1 MSNNDN
7 ETLPLNENL
16 NSASYTSDI
25 NTSSSSSS
33 SSSLNRNHNQTTGI
47 ENINKEDSAFI
58 CNICLEITHK
68 DPVVTQCGHLYCWS
82 CLFRWLNTQHTT
94 CPVCKAGVSKENVIP
109 LFIRGSEQDPRTHQP
124 HSNDSS
130 VPNRPV
136 GRRPEPGNPLQIG
149 NNNNNL
155 QFGGMSFSVGLGF
168 FPSLFGLQFQSF
180 VPIQDIPR
188 DRNLTQDDI
197 EQAYLSKVIMF
208 LGFLV
213 IFGLFCF

>member
-1 MSNNDN
+1 MSNHP
-7 ETLPLNENL
+7 ETLPLNE
-16 NSASYTSDI
+16 SIAHQTASY
-25 NTSSSSSS
+25 TSSSSSS
-33 SSSLNRNHNQTTGI
+33 SSSSRIQTTGGGSTDKDVS
-47 ENINKEDSAFI
+47 KEDSAFI

-109 LFIRGSEQDPRTHQP
+109 LFIRGSEQDPRTHMQ
-124 HSNDSS
+124 SSDSS

-136 GRRPEPGNPLQIG
+136 GRRPEPGNPVTVG
-149 NNNNNL
+149 ANNTLNG
-155 QFGGMSFSVGLGF
+155 QFGGMSFSAGLGF

-180 VPIQDIPR
+180 VPIQDLPH
-188 DRNLTQDDI
+188 DRNLSQDDI
-197 EQAYLSKVIMF
+197 EQAYLSKVLMF

>member
-1 MSNNDN
+1 MSNHP
-7 ETLPLNENL
+7 ETLPLNE
-16 NSASYTSDI
+16 SIAHQTASY
-25 NTSSSSSS
+25 TSSSSSS
-33 SSSLNRNHNQTTGI
+33 SSSSRIQTTGGGSTDKDVS
-47 ENINKEDSAFI
+47 KEDSAFI

-109 LFIRGSEQDPRTHQP
+109 LFIRGSEQDPRTHIQ
-124 HSNDSS
+124 SSDSS

-136 GRRPEPGNPLQIG
+136 GRRPEPGNPVTVG
-149 NNNNNL
+149 ANNL
-155 QFGGMSFSVGLGF
+155 NGQFGGMSFSAGLGF

-180 VPIQDIPR
+180 VPIQDLPH
-188 DRNLTQDDI
+188 DRNLSQDDI
-197 EQAYLSKVIMF
+197 EQAYLSKVLMF

>member
-1 MSNNDN
+1 MSNIDNN
-7 ETLPLNENL
+7 ETLPLNERNL
-16 NSASYTSDI
+16 NSTSYTLDV
-25 NTSSSSSS
+25 NSSS
-33 SSSLNRNHNQTTGI
+33 SSSLNRTHNNNQTGTTAD
-47 ENINKEDSAFI
+47 INTKEDSAFI

-109 LFIRGSEQDPRTHQP
+109 LFIRGSEQDPRTHQQQ
-124 HSNDSS
+124 SNDSS

-136 GRRPEPGNPLQIG
+136 GRRPEPGNPLQAG
-149 NNNNNL
+149 NNNNL

-180 VPIQDIPR
+180 VPIQDIPH